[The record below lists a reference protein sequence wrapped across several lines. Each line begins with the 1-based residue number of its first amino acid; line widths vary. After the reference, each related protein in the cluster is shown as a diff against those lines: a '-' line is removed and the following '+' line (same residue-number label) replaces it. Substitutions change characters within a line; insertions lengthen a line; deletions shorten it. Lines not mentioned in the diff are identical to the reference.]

1 MKVMRVEQKAWI
13 KCGNLYRYT
22 NRIFGGNSTAII
34 EDLVIG
40 LCPILIVPFFSCF
53 ILFVANNFLF
63 VGHLYCQRI
72 FLTSL
77 IVINW
82 IC

>member
-1 MKVMRVEQKAWI
+1 MKVMCVEQKARI
-13 KCGNLYRYT
+13 KCDNLYRYT

-63 VGHLYCQRI
+63 VAHLSFQRI
-72 FLTSL
+72 FLTS
-77 IVINW
+77 
-82 IC
+82 CH